1 MSTVEELEARI
12 VQLSDQVAGYAGS
25 QRQLQ
30 AQVKAAQDEAA
41 DYKAAATSLG
51 QQIKSITDRLP
62 ALEAQAK
69 RATRLES
76 LADTAP
82 ELMSNKDL
90 RELALSSNL
99 SDDTLAVL
107 LGNIAANLGD
117 MLTAD
122 ETAPE
127 VTAPAPDAPAVTT
140 ETVAPPVAEAETA
153 PIKPTPP
160 QTPPPTGG
168 HKSVMRTTEAIR
180 AELRKARESG
190 DTGMVERLSLE
201 LFSVAKPTG
210 G

>member
-1 MSTVEELEARI
+1 MSTVEELEEKLL
-12 VQLSDQVAGYAGS
+12 QLSDQVAGYAGS

-30 AQVKAAQDEAA
+30 AQLKAAQDEAA

-51 QQIKSITDRLP
+51 QQIKSVTERLP

-82 ELMSNKDL
+82 EVMSDKDL

-99 SDDTLAVL
+99 PDDTLAVL
-107 LGNIAANLGD
+107 LGKIATSLGD

-127 VTAPAPDAPAVTT
+127 VTTPAPTTPAVTT
-140 ETVAPPVAEAETA
+140 ETPAPPAAEAETA

-168 HKSVMRTTEAIR
+168 HNSVMRTTETIR
-180 AELRKARESG
+180 TELRKARESG
-190 DTGMVERLSLE
+190 DTAMVERLSLE
-201 LFSVAKPTG
+201 LFSIAKPTG